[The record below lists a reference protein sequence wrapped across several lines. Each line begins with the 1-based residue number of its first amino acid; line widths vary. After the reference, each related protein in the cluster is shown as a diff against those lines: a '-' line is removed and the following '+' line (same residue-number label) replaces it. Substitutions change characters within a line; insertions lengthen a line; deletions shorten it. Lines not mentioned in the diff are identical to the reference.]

1 MTDLKMLKKM
11 SSSVRVL
18 YVEDNK
24 KIRESVEHYLR
35 RIFDDVDTA
44 SDGEEGL
51 QKYQNAPYDI
61 VISDIL
67 MPHMNG
73 LEMTEKIKNINPE
86 QEVIIISAYSETT
99 YFAEAI
105 KLGVDAYIVKPID
118 FEQMNATLYKCVSKL
133 TLLQENK
140 IYKEHLEEEV
150 KKRTESVIA
159 LEEEKIENFQK
170 TLESFVSMIEDR
182 DTYTAGHS
190 VRVATYSRMIA
201 EKMGCSS
208 KECDLVYRAGILHDI
223 GKVVTPDIILLKP
236 GQLSTQEYKLIQNHV
251 TESYKVLSKI
261 PMYQELADIIICHH
275 ERYDGKGYPY
285 GKKGSEIPVLAQ
297 IMIVADAF
305 DAMTT
310 NRIYKG
316 RKSTAE
322 ALKELKALSTKQF
335 HPEVV
340 EAAAKILAPIE
351 ISESINQLP
360 FTETEHERFAYFY
373 RDHVTQ
379 AFNTEYLTF
388 IINWNNLKPK
398 YFYINA
404 LCLHNFTQYNEVHGW
419 SEGDKFLCGLVD
431 YFTEHYPLSLIF
443 RVHGDE
449 FILFSEDALD
459 IDMKQFEKLELFK
472 NSSVTLSKSEIDL
485 REYDVFSFEKLE
497 KII

>member
-1 MTDLKMLKKM
+1 M
-11 SSSVRVL
+11 SASLRVL

-24 KIRESVEHYLR
+24 KLRESIEHYLR
-35 RIFDDVDTA
+35 RIFDYVDTA
-44 SDGEEGL
+44 YDGEEGL
-51 QKYQNAPYDI
+51 QKYQDNPCDI
-61 VISDIL
+61 IISDIL

-73 LEMTEKIKNINPE
+73 LEMTEKIKKLNPE
-86 QEVIIISAYSETT
+86 QEVIIISAYSETE

-133 TLLQENK
+133 TRFQENK

-150 KKRTESVIA
+150 EKRTASVIA

-201 EKMGCSS
+201 QEMGLSS
-208 KECDLVYRAGILHDI
+208 EECDLVYRAGILHDI

-261 PMYQELADIIICHH
+261 PMYQELANIIICHH

-285 GKKGSEIPVLAQ
+285 GKKGAEIPLLAQ

-316 RKSTAE
+316 RKSTAD
-322 ALKELKALSTKQF
+322 ALTELRALSKKQF

-340 EAAAKILAPIE
+340 EAAVKTLSYIE

-360 FTETEHERFAYFY
+360 FTEIEHERFAYFY

-379 AFNTEYLTF
+379 AFNAEYLTF
-388 IINWNNLKPK
+388 IINWNNFRPK
-398 YFYINA
+398 YFYINV
-404 LCLHNFTQYNEVHGW
+404 LCLHNFTHYNEVYGW
-419 SEGDKFLCGLVD
+419 NEGDKFLCELVD
-431 YFTEHYPLSLIF
+431 YLSEHYPLSLIF
-443 RVHGDE
+443 RVHGDD
-449 FILFSEDALD
+449 FILLSEETLD
-459 IDMKQFEKLELFK
+459 INMKPLEKLKLFK
-472 NSSVTLSKSEIDL
+472 NSSVTLSKLEIDL
-485 REYDVFSFEKLE
+485 REYNAFSFEMLE
-497 KII
+497 KMI